1 MYPPGTKPTE
11 MRPESVR
18 VLGLLRTV
26 VHEGGTLG
34 ERKPKR
40 EALRVALSRA
50 ITSAGAT
57 ARASFTLS
65 VLMTVRSDLVFCYLW
80 ASLVWTC
87 LGIRA
92 LGPTVSKAVFAAIRH
107 SEHVITAGPKAERAT
122 HGGNAGHNQAQGWP
136 LDGRPHIAHVRQSGL
151 VRAQHVAVS

>member
-1 MYPPGTKPTE
+1 

-18 VLGLLRTV
+18 VLGLLRTA

-40 EALRVALSRA
+40 EALRVIALSRA

-65 VLMTVRSDLVFCYLW
+65 VLMTVRSDLVFATFGPAFCNMVMYRHGP
-80 ASLVWTC
+80 ASAFVHS
-87 LGIRA
+87 
-92 LGPTVSKAVFAAIRH
+92 TVSKAVFAAIRH
-107 SEHVITAGPKAERAT
+107 SEHVITAGPKAKRAT
-122 HGGNAGHNQAQGWP
+122 YGGNAGHSRAQGWP

>member
-1 MYPPGTKPTE
+1 MHFGGFRVQYPPGTKPTE

-18 VLGLLRTV
+18 VLGLLRTA

-65 VLMTVRSDLVFCYLW
+65 VLMTVRSDLLFATFGPAWYGLASAFVHW
-80 ASLVWTC
+80 AQ
-87 LGIRA
+87 
-92 LGPTVSKAVFAAIRH
+92 P
-107 SEHVITAGPKAERAT
+107 
-122 HGGNAGHNQAQGWP
+122 
-136 LDGRPHIAHVRQSGL
+136 
-151 VRAQHVAVS
+151 